1 MATNRW
7 LATGNFFTTYKEE
20 QRIFLTHLDRAVFA
34 CFIALLYVW
43 PLFIQL
49 DNKTMLVIDNI
60 LIAMVAILGL
70 NLVTG
75 FAGLI
80 SIGHAAFVGIGA
92 YTAALCASSLGTS
105 HVFMT
110 HWWPVVIVF
119 SGLVGAGFGAFV
131 GLPALRLK
139 HLYLAI
145 ATLSFQ
151 MIFEWTIQFMGLF
164 NQGQTMPLDRV
175 YWFTGEV
182 GRNNHYLFWYFV
194 SLTVVVGLGLGV
206 RNLLRTRYGRC
217 LVAVR
222 DNDRAADAM
231 GMHPGF
237 TKVYAFALAGFFA
250 GVAGALHA
258 YLYRGAGFDSFTL
271 HHSIT
276 YLAMAIVGGLG
287 TLSGSFWGPAAIVML
302 ELQVDHLSEWLKTS
316 DLLPA
321 GMNLATA
328 LRPLSFGLVI
338 VLFLMFEPRGIANW
352 WRIAR
357 SYLKLWPFRY

>member
-1 MATNRW
+1 MSSNRW
-7 LATGNFFTTYKEE
+7 LATGNYFSSYKEE
-20 QRIFLTHLDRAVFA
+20 QRIFFTNLDRLIMCLFLVTLF
-34 CFIALLYVW
+34 VW
-43 PLFIQL
+43 PFFLTL
-49 DNKTMLVIDNI
+49 DNKYMLVVDNI
-60 LIAMVAILGL
+60 LVAVIAVIGL

-92 YTAALCASSLGTS
+92 YSIASIAR
-105 HVFMT
+105 VFGPDSVMLT
-110 HWWPVVIVF
+110 HAWPLMILL
-119 SGLVGAGFGAFV
+119 SGGVGALFGAIV

-151 MIFEWTIQFMGLF
+151 MIFQWTINFMDFF
-164 NQGQTMPLDRV
+164 NQGQTISVGRV
-175 YWFTGEV
+175 FWFTGEV
-182 GRNNHYLFWYFV
+182 SRSKHYIFWYYV
-194 SLTVVVGLGLGV
+194 LLVVIVISGFAV

-237 TKVYAFALAGFFA
+237 TKVYAFGLAGFFA
-250 GVAGALHA
+250 GVAGALNA
-258 YLYRGAGFDSFTL
+258 YLYRGVGIESFTL
-271 HHSIT
+271 HHSISF
-276 YLAMAIVGGLG
+276 LAMAIVGGLG
-287 TLSGSFWGPAAIVML
+287 TLHGSFWGPLAIKVL
-302 ELQVDHLSEWLKTS
+302 DLQVENLSEW
-316 DLLPA
+316 A
-321 GMNLATA
+321 GAHLTTASNLATA

-357 SYLKLWPFRY
+357 SYVKLWPFRY

>member
-1 MATNRW
+1 MASNRW
-7 LATGNFFTTYKEE
+7 LATGNYCTTYGEE
-20 QRIFLTHLDRAVFA
+20 QRIFATSLDRTFMCLFIVILFA
-34 CFIALLYVW
+34 W
-43 PLFIQL
+43 PLLF
-49 DNKTMLVIDNI
+49 DVGSKYMLVIDNI
-60 LIAMVAILGL
+60 LIAVIAVIGL

-92 YTAALCASSLGTS
+92 YTISSFATILGDR
-105 HVFMT
+105 HMFIT
-110 HWWPVVIVF
+110 HGWPLTIVLA
-119 SGLVGAGFGAFV
+119 GCMGAVFGALV
-131 GLPALRLK
+131 GLPAMRLK

-151 MIFEWTIQFMGLF
+151 MIFEWVVNFMDFF
-164 NQGQTMPLDRV
+164 NQGQFIPVGRV
-175 YWFTGEV
+175 YWVTGMV
-182 GRNNHYLFWYFV
+182 GRSDHYIFWYYVILVLVVLV
-194 SLTVVVGLGLGV
+194 SFGV

-237 TKVYAFALAGFFA
+237 TKVYAFGLAGFFA

-258 YLYRGAGFDSFTL
+258 YLSRGVGIDSFTL
-271 HHSIT
+271 HYSIN

-287 TLSGSFWGPAAIVML
+287 TLNGAFWGPLAIKVL
-302 ELQVDHLSEWLKTS
+302 DLQVERLSEW
-316 DLLPA
+316 A
-321 GMNLATA
+321 GNHLAAATNLTTA

-357 SYLKLWPFRY
+357 SYVKLWPFRY

>member
-7 LATGNFFTTYKEE
+7 LATGNYFTSYKDE
-20 QRIFLTHLDRAVFA
+20 QRIYFTHLDRTI
-34 CFIALLYVW
+34 FILFLMLLFVW
-43 PLFIQL
+43 PLLFPL
-49 DNKTMLVIDNI
+49 GNKYMLVIDNI
-60 LIAMVAILGL
+60 LIAVVAVIGL
-70 NLVTG
+70 NIVTG

-92 YTAALCASSLGTS
+92 YTVASFSTLIGDRHILITHGWPLMILAAGS
-105 HVFMT
+105 M
-110 HWWPVVIVF
+110 
-119 SGLVGAGFGAFV
+119 GAVFGAIV
-131 GLPALRLK
+131 GLPAMRLK

-151 MIFEWTIQFMGLF
+151 MIFTWTINFLDFF
-164 NQGQTMPLDRV
+164 NQGQTIFVGRA
-175 YWFTGEV
+175 YWFTGKV
-182 GRNNHYLFWYFV
+182 ARGDHYLFWYYV
-194 SLTVVVGLGLGV
+194 ILVIVVLCGFMV

-217 LVAVR
+217 LSAVR

-231 GMHPGF
+231 GMHPGL

-258 YLYRGAGFDSFTL
+258 YVYRGVGIESFSL
-271 HHSIT
+271 HESIT

-287 TLSGSFWGPAAIVML
+287 TLNGSFWGPAAIKFL
-302 ELQVDHLSEWLKTS
+302 DLQVETLAEGVGKLLTS
-316 DLLPA
+316 NMSLT
-321 GMNLATA
+321 TA
-328 LRPLSFGLVI
+328 LKPFSFGLVI

-357 SYLKLWPFRY
+357 SYTKLWPFRY

>member
-1 MATNRW
+1 MSAYRW
-7 LATGNFFTTYKEE
+7 LATGNYFTSYKEE
-20 QRIFLTHLDRAVFA
+20 QRLFFTHLDRT
-34 CFIALLYVW
+34 ALLAFVMVLFAW
-43 PLFIQL
+43 PLFL
-49 DNKTMLVIDNI
+49 DVGNKYMLVIDNI
-60 LIAMVAILGL
+60 LIAIIAVIGL

-92 YTAALCASSLGTS
+92 YTVASFCRVMGDSHMLITHGWPLLIVLAGLMGAA
-105 HVFMT
+105 
-110 HWWPVVIVF
+110 
-119 SGLVGAGFGAFV
+119 FGAVV

-151 MIFEWTIQFMGLF
+151 MIFTWTINFMNFF
-164 NQGQTMPLDRV
+164 NQGQTISVGRV
-175 YWFTGEV
+175 YWVTGKV
-182 GRNNHYLFWYFV
+182 SRGDHYLFWYYAILVIIVF
-194 SLTVVVGLGLGV
+194 LAFGV

-231 GMHPGF
+231 GMHPGL
-237 TKVYAFALAGFFA
+237 TKVYAFALAGFMA

-258 YLYRGAGFDSFTL
+258 YLYRGVGSESFTL
-271 HHSIT
+271 HHSID

-287 TLSGSFWGPAAIVML
+287 TLNGSFWGPVAIKYL
-302 ELQVDHLSEWLKTS
+302 DLQVEHLSEW
-316 DLLPA
+316 A
-321 GMNLATA
+321 GANLNVATNLATA
-328 LRPLSFGLVI
+328 LKPLSFGLVI

-352 WRIAR
+352 WRITR
-357 SYLKLWPFRY
+357 TYVKLWPFRY